1 MESSW
6 ACVCLSGFPDRH
18 REHVSRSWHARVLCR
33 TCEWVALSP
42 LQNPLKERETSTQ
55 FRHRSRMWTERLP
68 LWPRRLWRWQ
78 EQDPPSNFKAKREI
92 PKSGNGV
99 VEYVGARGGS
109 VRATGLASREEGRI
123 CVCLGRCRVPVRCSM
138 GKCSEE
144 NNGYFVFYFFFCLE
158 KWLRI

>member
-1 MESSW
+1 MDK
-6 ACVCLSGFPDRH
+6 AFATL
-18 REHVSRSWHARVLCR
+18 A
-33 TCEWVALSP
+33 
-42 LQNPLKERETSTQ
+42 RETLEVART
-55 FRHRSRMWTERLP
+55 R
-68 LWPRRLWRWQ
+68 
-78 EQDPPSNFKAKREI
+78 PSNFKAKREI

-144 NNGYFVFYFFFCLE
+144 NNGYFVFYFFYCLE